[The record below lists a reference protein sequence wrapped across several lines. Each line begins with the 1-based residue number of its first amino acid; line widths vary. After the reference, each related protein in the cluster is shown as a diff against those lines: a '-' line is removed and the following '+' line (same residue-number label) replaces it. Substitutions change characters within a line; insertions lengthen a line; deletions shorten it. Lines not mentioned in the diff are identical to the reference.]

1 MPRIDFVIGFMCFSL
16 ALGKASAL
24 LPIYHYAFTTY
35 SCAIAEL
42 IAGTDTELYT
52 KTDLRFMEGCYKV
65 YKHMLQLEQNSNLLF
80 KCFSSKYH
88 VLGTLILQILRDLFH
103 YKPPITKEQFFNSG
117 FVERKII
124 MCTEV
129 MKLIQKKNKSL
140 QPPRKA
146 PTTTTSNLAQMI
158 STKVIIFSPG
168 SGNIYFNRHL
178 FQVISTKVS
187 LSRLLIALGDTMY
200 LLR

>member
-1 MPRIDFVIGFMCFSL
+1 
-16 ALGKASAL
+16 
-24 LPIYHYAFTTY
+24 
-35 SCAIAEL
+35 
-42 IAGTDTELYT
+42 
-52 KTDLRFMEGCYKV
+52 
-65 YKHMLQLEQNSNLLF
+65 
-80 KCFSSKYH
+80 
-88 VLGTLILQILRDLFH
+88 
-103 YKPPITKEQFFNSG
+103 
-117 FVERKII
+117 

-146 PTTTTSNLAQMI
+146 PTTTTSNLAQVI

-168 SGNIYFNRHL
+168 SGIIYFNRHL

>member
-1 MPRIDFVIGFMCFSL
+1 
-16 ALGKASAL
+16 
-24 LPIYHYAFTTY
+24 
-35 SCAIAEL
+35 
-42 IAGTDTELYT
+42 
-52 KTDLRFMEGCYKV
+52 
-65 YKHMLQLEQNSNLLF
+65 
-80 KCFSSKYH
+80 
-88 VLGTLILQILRDLFH
+88 
-103 YKPPITKEQFFNSG
+103 
-117 FVERKII
+117 

-140 QPPRKA
+140 QPPRKV

-168 SGNIYFNRHL
+168 SGNIHFNRHL

-200 LLR
+200 LLW

>member
-1 MPRIDFVIGFMCFSL
+1 
-16 ALGKASAL
+16 
-24 LPIYHYAFTTY
+24 
-35 SCAIAEL
+35 
-42 IAGTDTELYT
+42 
-52 KTDLRFMEGCYKV
+52 
-65 YKHMLQLEQNSNLLF
+65 
-80 KCFSSKYH
+80 
-88 VLGTLILQILRDLFH
+88 
-103 YKPPITKEQFFNSG
+103 
-117 FVERKII
+117 

-146 PTTTTSNLAQMI
+146 PTTTTSNLAQVI
-158 STKVIIFSPG
+158 LTKVIIFSPG
-168 SGNIYFNRHL
+168 SGNIHFKRHL

>member
-1 MPRIDFVIGFMCFSL
+1 
-16 ALGKASAL
+16 
-24 LPIYHYAFTTY
+24 
-35 SCAIAEL
+35 
-42 IAGTDTELYT
+42 
-52 KTDLRFMEGCYKV
+52 
-65 YKHMLQLEQNSNLLF
+65 
-80 KCFSSKYH
+80 
-88 VLGTLILQILRDLFH
+88 
-103 YKPPITKEQFFNSG
+103 
-117 FVERKII
+117 
-124 MCTEV
+124 

-168 SGNIYFNRHL
+168 SGNIHFNRHL

-187 LSRLLIALGDTMY
+187 LLRLLIALGDTMY

>member
-1 MPRIDFVIGFMCFSL
+1 
-16 ALGKASAL
+16 
-24 LPIYHYAFTTY
+24 
-35 SCAIAEL
+35 
-42 IAGTDTELYT
+42 
-52 KTDLRFMEGCYKV
+52 
-65 YKHMLQLEQNSNLLF
+65 
-80 KCFSSKYH
+80 
-88 VLGTLILQILRDLFH
+88 
-103 YKPPITKEQFFNSG
+103 
-117 FVERKII
+117 
-124 MCTEV
+124 

-146 PTTTTSNLAQMI
+146 PTTTTSNLAQVI

-168 SGNIYFNRHL
+168 SGIIYFNRHL